1 MNPNPLR
8 NRMEKRD
15 YYEVLQVS
23 RDCGEVEIKK
33 AYRKLALQYHPDRN
47 PGDKEAEDRFKE
59 AAEAYEVLRDPQKR
73 EIYDRFGHEGL
84 EGTGFRGF
92 SGFEDIFS
100 SFGDIFEGFFGFGAG
115 GGRRSS
121 ARQGKSLRYDMELTL
136 EEAFEG
142 KEEEIFF
149 QKLMACET
157 CDGSGA
163 RPGSRPK
170 TCATCQGRGQ
180 VVRSQGFFQIATTCP
195 ACHGQGETITDPC
208 PDCKGGGKVRVEK
221 SLNVK
226 IPAGVDTG
234 SQLRLR
240 GEGESGESGGPPG
253 DLFVVIHVKEH
264 PFFKREDEN
273 LVCDI
278 PVSFVQAA
286 LGDTIKVP
294 MLGDEG
300 DYDLEIPGGTQ
311 PGEVMKVS
319 GKGMISLRG
328 FRKRGDLYV
337 RINVKIPEK
346 LDDTQREILE
356 AFAATQGLSVSG
368 KKRKGKKFWKK

>member
-1 MNPNPLR
+1 M
-8 NRMEKRD
+8 
-15 YYEVLQVS
+15 
-23 RDCGEVEIKK
+23 
-33 AYRKLALQYHPDRN
+33 
-47 PGDKEAEDRFKE
+47 
-59 AAEAYEVLRDPQKR
+59 
-73 EIYDRFGHEGL
+73 
-84 EGTGFRGF
+84 
-92 SGFEDIFS
+92 
-100 SFGDIFEGFFGFGAG
+100 FEGFFGFGSG

-149 QKLMACET
+149 QKLTACET

-163 RPGSRPK
+163 RPGSHPK

-208 PDCKGGGKVRVEK
+208 PDCRGGGKVRVEK

-264 PFFKREDEN
+264 SFFKREDEN

-286 LGDTIKVP
+286 LGDTINVP
-294 MLGDEG
+294 ILGEER

-346 LDDTQREILE
+346 LDDNQREILE
-356 AFAATQGLSVSG
+356 AFAATQNLSVSG